1 MKARYDLAQAEAF
14 HQVVLDSIRENEAH
28 SDDEL
33 FEGGQDDAS
42 EAVIY
47 HITEKEG
54 RSMKFKKFYRI
65 LDSRRQ
71 RLAKGKRRL
80 HKLSFSFLH
89 F

>member
-1 MKARYDLAQAEAF
+1 M
-14 HQVVLDSIRENEAH
+14 VLDSICENEAH
-28 SDDEL
+28 SDNEL

-54 RSMKFKKFYRI
+54 RSMKFKKFYQI
-65 LDSRRQ
+65 LDSQRQ

>member
-1 MKARYDLAQAEAF
+1 M
-14 HQVVLDSIRENEAH
+14 VLDSIRENEAH

-33 FEGGQDDAS
+33 FEGAQDDAS

-54 RSMKFKKFYRI
+54 RSMKFKKFFRI

-71 RLAKGKRRL
+71 RLAKGKRRF

>member
-1 MKARYDLAQAEAF
+1 M
-14 HQVVLDSIRENEAH
+14 VLDSIRENEAH

-54 RSMKFKKFYRI
+54 RSMKFKKFFCI
-65 LDSRRQ
+65 LDTRCQ
-71 RLAKGKRRL
+71 RLAKGKRRF